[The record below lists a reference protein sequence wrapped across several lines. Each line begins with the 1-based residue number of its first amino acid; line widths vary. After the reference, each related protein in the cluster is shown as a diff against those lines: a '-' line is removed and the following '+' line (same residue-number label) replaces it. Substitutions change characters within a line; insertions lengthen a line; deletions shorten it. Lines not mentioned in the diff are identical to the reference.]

1 MALTQCAFILIIQ
14 AIICSQN
21 SLQVDLLPPTDS
33 NVLMSNTNDD
43 TTIPMRAA
51 DRLSRIQW
59 ENIAFIG
66 FHIWFLGM
74 AVDAVSLFFGPK

>member
-1 MALTQCAFILIIQ
+1 
-14 AIICSQN
+14 
-21 SLQVDLLPPTDS
+21 
-33 NVLMSNTNDD
+33 MSNTNDD

-74 AVDAVSLFFGPK
+74 AVDAVSLFSFLAGNEAYEDLTPNLY